1 MYGDFSRLT
10 FRPDLY
16 TAVFKQQG
24 RVELDA
30 DANENTAILLNTV
43 RRLAADVIG
52 RHGGVGDSFS
62 ITRSGQTV
70 SIGPGVYYVDGIRV
84 WVAPRPNGTELTF
97 ANQPYMFFEE
107 GDDTRNIPLDTSL
120 IVYLRVWEQARSAV
134 EDPSMREKAL
144 GIYGPD
150 TSLRTRLIWQVRWVG
165 VKFGEVGEGDQE
177 NPDLIT
183 GLPLPPGN
191 VSLAYR
197 TNAEQVFYDWVQNR
211 YASGRLAAQVERPND
226 TEDNPCVLDPNS
238 RYRGLENHLYRVE
251 VHSPGRVTKDNQDNL
266 TAEGLTFKWSR
277 DNGSVIFPILAVTGR
292 EFIVGGL
299 GRDERCSLAVGD
311 WVEVVDDAYLA
322 HGKPLPLRQVTEV
335 DFQES
340 RVVLDEEPAENI
352 GANLGRAPLLRRW
365 DQHPVEEPEEG
376 QLSLDE
382 NDNAIRVDNGDW
394 LPLEYG
400 VQVRFDEG
408 SYFPG
413 QYWLIAARVFDGNI
427 EWPMDDETPVAIAPH
442 GPGYHYAPLA
452 LNAVGTTTRM
462 ISMRRKIAQA
472 SFG

>member
-30 DANENTAILLNTV
+30 DANENTAILLNTI

-52 RHGGVGDSFS
+52 RHGGVDDSLS

-70 SIGPGVYYVDGIRV
+70 SIKPGAYYVDGIRV
-84 WVAPRPNGTELTF
+84 QVVPRPDGTELTF

-107 GDDTRNIPLDTSL
+107 SDDTRNIPLDTSL
-120 IVYLRVWEQARSAV
+120 MVYLRVWEQARSAV

-150 TSLRTRLIWQVRWVG
+150 TSLRTRLIWQVRWV
-165 VKFGEVGEGDQE
+165 EVVWGAADEKNLDQ
-177 NPDLIT
+177 IT
-183 GLPLPPGN
+183 GLDAPPASVNIAYKGKAEDAFYRW
-191 VSLAYR
+191 VS
-197 TNAEQVFYDWVQNR
+197 NR
-211 YASGRLAAQVERPND
+211 RAAIGRLAAQVERPDD

-251 VHSPGRVTKDNQDNL
+251 IHSPGQVMADEDGNL
-266 TAEGLTFKWSR
+266 TAEGVTFKWSR
-277 DNGSVIFPILAVTGR
+277 DNGSVVFPILSATGR
-292 EFIVGGL
+292 EFVVGGL

-311 WVEVVDDAYLA
+311 WVEVVDDAYLSR
-322 HGKPLPLRQVTEV
+322 GKALPLRQVTEV

-427 EWPMDDETPVAIAPH
+427 EWLMDGDTPVAVAPH
-442 GPGYHYAPLA
+442 GPSYHYAPLA

-462 ISMRRKIAQA
+462 IPMRRKIAQA
-472 SFG
+472 NFG